1 MGFKSGSERGPM
13 SLFQRSLI
21 PPLSPELAVSFY
33 LQNGKLMFAV
43 YHVIPDAK
51 TGGSKFNRYQADCIV
66 PWVNDVIFL
75 LTVALQKSQELMDK
89 VTP

>member
-1 MGFKSGSERGPM
+1 M
-13 SLFQRSLI
+13 SNLLLFSINFQRSLV
-21 PPLSPELAVSFY
+21 PPIAPELAVSFY

-43 YHVIPDAK
+43 YHVISDAK
-51 TGGSKFNRYQADCIV
+51 SGASKFNRYQADCIV

-75 LTVALQKSQELMDK
+75 LTVALQKSQELIDK